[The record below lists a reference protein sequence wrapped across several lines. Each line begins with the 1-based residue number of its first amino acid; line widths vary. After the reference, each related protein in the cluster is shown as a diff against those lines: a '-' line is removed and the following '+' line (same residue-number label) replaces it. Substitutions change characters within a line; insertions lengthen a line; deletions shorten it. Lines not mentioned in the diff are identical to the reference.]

1 MFPFE
6 FLSAYL
12 YLAEVVNRAPKR
24 ELVVFS
30 SVSTSLLN
38 LKNSAYF
45 QIVDCGEK
53 LICGSLFQEY
63 FSFSAIVEIVTW

>member
-1 MFPFE
+1 M
-6 FLSAYL
+6 
-12 YLAEVVNRAPKR
+12 
-24 ELVVFS
+24 FS
-30 SVSTSLLN
+30 SVGTSLLN

-45 QIVDCGEK
+45 QVVDSGEK